1 LFVTLFNTLNLV
13 KIHSNVF
20 SCQGQFIFEPH
31 SSPGYENRYNQVIYQ
46 SFKASKGKIMDI
58 RRRKLADVLVNY
70 SVAVQP
76 GDWVM
81 IRSSHIAAPLV
92 NDVVEKV
99 VRAGGNPDIHLRSET
114 IDEII
119 LKTASDE
126 QLGWLSPLYDLIM
139 RKVDVLIDIWGTENT
154 RSHSNI
160 DPKKQRI
167 QQNTYKELFEIL
179 SQRIASGEMR
189 WVGTQYPCPAYAQ
202 DADMSLREFEDFVY
216 AATFVDQ
223 DDPVAEWV
231 KIHDEQQRLVDW
243 LKGKKEVKV
252 HSPHADLVLS
262 IQDRSFINSAGKQNM
277 PSGEIFTSP
286 VEDSVNG
293 WIEFTYPAITGGREV
308 EGIRLEFSDGKVVRA
323 SAEKNEEY
331 LLEMLDSDAG
341 ARYLGEF
348 AIGTNYGI
356 TRFTKSILFDEK
368 IGGTIHLALGMGF
381 PEAGS
386 KNTSN
391 IHWDMICDMRKESQI
406 SVDDHLFYQDGK
418 FMV

>member
-1 LFVTLFNTLNLV
+1 
-13 KIHSNVF
+13 
-20 SCQGQFIFEPH
+20 
-31 SSPGYENRYNQVIYQ
+31 
-46 SFKASKGKIMDI
+46 MDI

-70 SVAVQP
+70 STAVQP
-76 GDWVM
+76 GEWVV
-81 IRSSHIAAPLV
+81 IRASHLATPLV

-99 VRAGGNPDIHLRSET
+99 VQAGGNPSVQLRSET
-114 IDEII
+114 INEII

-126 QLGWLSPLYDLIM
+126 QLKWVSPEIDLAIH
-139 RKVDVLIDIWGTENT
+139 KVDVMIDIWGTENT

-167 QQNTYKELFEIL
+167 QQGAYRELFETL
-179 SQRIASGEMR
+179 SRRTASGEMR

-216 AATFVDQ
+216 AATFVDK

-252 HSPHADLVLS
+252 RSPHADLVLS

-308 EGIRLEFSDGKVVRA
+308 EGIRLEFGDGKVVSA
-323 SAEKNEEY
+323 SAEKNEDY

-381 PEAGS
+381 PEAGG
-386 KNTSN
+386 KNMST
-391 IHWDMICDMRKESQI
+391 IHWDMICDMHEDSQI
-406 SVDDHLFYQDGK
+406 TVDDQLFYKDGK

>member
-1 LFVTLFNTLNLV
+1 
-13 KIHSNVF
+13 
-20 SCQGQFIFEPH
+20 
-31 SSPGYENRYNQVIYQ
+31 
-46 SFKASKGKIMDI
+46 MDI

-70 SVAVQP
+70 SAAVQP

-81 IRSSHIAAPLV
+81 IRGSHIATPLV

-99 VRAGGNPDIHLRSET
+99 VQAGGNPSVQLRSET
-114 IDEII
+114 VDEII
-119 LKTASDE
+119 LKTASNE
-126 QLGWLSPLYDLIM
+126 QLMWVSPIIDLM
-139 RKVDVLIDIWGTENT
+139 MHKVDAMIDIWGTENT
-154 RSHSNI
+154 HSHSNI

-167 QQNTYKELFEIL
+167 QQGAYKELFEIL
-179 SQRIASGEMR
+179 SDRIAKRELR

-223 DDPVAEWV
+223 EDPVAEWAR
-231 KIHDEQQRLVDW
+231 IHDEQQRLVDW
-243 LKGKKEVKV
+243 LKGKKGIKV
-252 HSPHADLVLS
+252 RSPHVDLALS
-262 IQDRSFINSAGKQNM
+262 IQDRSFINSDGKQNM

-293 WIEFTYPAITGGREV
+293 WIEFTFPAISGGREV
-308 EGIRLEFSDGKVVRA
+308 EDIRLEFRDGKVVNA
-323 SAEKNEEY
+323 HADKNEEY

-381 PEAGS
+381 PETGG

-391 IHWDMICDMRKESQI
+391 IHWDMICDMRKDSEI
-406 SVDDHLFYQDGK
+406 IVDNTLFYKNGI
-418 FMV
+418 FLV